1 MSVQLVPKTVC
12 CRGFYDKDTQRV
24 TILVARLPVQ
34 CVQQLLNVIVTRA
47 PHTAVK
53 YVCYS

>member
-1 MSVQLVPKTVC
+1 MQLVPKTVC